1 MRPRGTERTS
11 ASDDGSRPR
20 ASRERGLARAGDVT
34 FRVKQTELVLTSPGR
49 GTGPSAHSPQ
59 LFPLSPRHTPA
70 PRERNRGARKTHTY
84 NTLTRGVQTLA
95 TPDRSCVG
103 TNRGLGRGHRGRV
116 HHLLSRAA
124 GKLELLPPEGSDA
137 LARHGPSRS
146 LAQACKVIRLG
157 CAAVMRGETLWMPRQ
172 QSRVTG
178 RRRQEVCCCCHRGR
192 EDGIAPVAPALKQVV

>member
-1 MRPRGTERTS
+1 MNVNC
-11 ASDDGSRPR
+11 SRH
-20 ASRERGLARAGDVT
+20 AH
-34 FRVKQTELVLTSPGR
+34 
-49 GTGPSAHSPQ
+49 GPPI
-59 LFPLSPRHTPA
+59 A
-70 PRERNRGARKTHTY
+70 PRNETHTDY
-84 NTLTRGVQTLA
+84 TLTRGVQTLA

-103 TNRGLGRGHRGRV
+103 TNRGLGRGHRARV

-137 LARHGPSRS
+137 LARRGPSRS
-146 LAQACKVIRLG
+146 LAQARKVIRLG

>member
-1 MRPRGTERTS
+1 MHH
-11 ASDDGSRPR
+11 R
-20 ASRERGLARAGDVT
+20 AAHPERGLARAGDFV
-34 FRVKQTELVLTSPGR
+34 FRVKQTEFVLTSPGR

-59 LFPLSPRHTPA
+59 LSSSIPGPGT
-70 PRERNRGARKTHTY
+70 RKSRSRRVTKPIRIPT
-84 NTLTRGVQTLA
+84 TRGVQTLA
-95 TPDRSCVG
+95 TPDCSCVG
-103 TNRGLGRGHRGRV
+103 TNRGLGRGHRARV
-116 HHLLSRAA
+116 HPLLSRAA

-146 LAQACKVIRLG
+146 LAQARKVIRLG

>member
-1 MRPRGTERTS
+1 MHHRAR
-11 ASDDGSRPR
+11 R
-20 ASRERGLARAGDVT
+20 ASRLPERGLARAGDVI
-34 FRVKQTELVLTSPGR
+34 FRVKQAELVLTSPGR

-59 LFPLSPRHTPA
+59 PVIPARRQVPIA
-70 PRERNRGARKTHTY
+70 PRNETEENPYRL
-84 NTLTRGVQTLA
+84 LTRGVQTLA

-103 TNRGLGRGHRGRV
+103 TNRGLGRGHRARV

-146 LAQACKVIRLG
+146 LAQARKVIRLG